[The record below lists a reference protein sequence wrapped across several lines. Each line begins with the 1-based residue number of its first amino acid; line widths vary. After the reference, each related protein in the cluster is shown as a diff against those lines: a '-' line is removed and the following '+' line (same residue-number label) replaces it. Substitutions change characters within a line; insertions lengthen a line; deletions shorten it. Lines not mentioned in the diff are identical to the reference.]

1 MTTGISAPP
10 MAAVV
15 VYPFKKLNTV
25 LPARQQAAMI
35 GEPGAKAR
43 KVPIVAILAPRREL
57 FTKCRGPG
65 ILIGLEDMRPA
76 SLRNATTEPVKVT
89 PPGSISCGKCA
100 RVGIATDQD
109 SQISSNEMQ
118 GRDIIKMSHHTADTG
133 QDSSQTNNRV
143 QCSDSLRQICRCG
156 PSANHQP

>member
-1 MTTGISAPP
+1 

-15 VYPFKKLNTV
+15 VYPFKKLNIV
-25 LPARQQAAMI
+25 LPARQQAAMM

-43 KVPIVAILAPRREL
+43 KVPIVAMLAPRREL

-76 SLRNATTEPVKVT
+76 SLKNATTEPVNVT
-89 PPGSISCGKCA
+89 PPGIISSGRYDRA
-100 RVGIATDQD
+100 GIATDQD

-118 GRDIIKMSHHTADTG
+118 GRDVTNMSHHTPDTG
-133 QDSSQTNNRV
+133 HDSS
-143 QCSDSLRQICRCG
+143 
-156 PSANHQP
+156 